1 MGCLLYF
8 CALKERERRKG
19 SSEDGVKRNLCH
31 RRTVGIPS
39 FTASAY
45 SISGTSPLPCSCE
58 EESYTLAENR
68 GDNAS
73 GGRRGTISITSKATK
88 WEPEFLAT
96 LWNRLWRRSFWG
108 KNRIILW
115 KDRKKQAGLGSRIF
129 LNSVVAR
136 RWLKFSSVQESRG
149 IKCKASVDVAVR
161 VKNGEREKGVERL
174 TFIYRDAV

>member
-1 MGCLLYF
+1 MGEPRCKMEREEDPAAFFRRRALHNFTKAVCNGLFCRIRFYGRSLLYF

-73 GGRRGTISITSKATK
+73 GGRRGYDFDNVESDKMGT
-88 WEPEFLAT
+88 
-96 LWNRLWRRSFWG
+96 G
-108 KNRIILW
+108 ILGNAVESSL
-115 KDRKKQAGLGSRIF
+115 KKIF
-129 LNSVVAR
+129 L
-136 RWLKFSSVQESRG
+136 
-149 IKCKASVDVAVR
+149 
-161 VKNGEREKGVERL
+161 REK
-174 TFIYRDAV
+174 

>member
-1 MGCLLYF
+1 MGEPRCKMEREEDPAAFFRRRALHNFTKAVCNGLFCRIRFYGRSLLYF

-73 GGRRGTISITSKATK
+73 GGRRGTISITSKATNG
-88 WEPEFLAT
+88 W
-96 LWNRLWRRSFWG
+96 WNSWQRCGIVFEEDLSEGKIELFCEKIG
-108 KNRIILW
+108 KN
-115 KDRKKQAGLGSRIF
+115 KQDLD
-129 LNSVVAR
+129 
-136 RWLKFSSVQESRG
+136 QES
-149 IKCKASVDVAVR
+149 
-161 VKNGEREKGVERL
+161 
-174 TFIYRDAV
+174 F

>member
-1 MGCLLYF
+1 MGEPRCKMEREEDPAAFFRRRALHNFTKAVCNGLFCRIRFYGRSLLYF

-96 LWNRLWRRSFWG
+96 LWNRL
-108 KNRIILW
+108 
-115 KDRKKQAGLGSRIF
+115 
-129 LNSVVAR
+129 
-136 RWLKFSSVQESRG
+136 
-149 IKCKASVDVAVR
+149 
-161 VKNGEREKGVERL
+161 
-174 TFIYRDAV
+174 